1 MTTHSASVPST
12 LELLFNHVALPPRL
26 PGKEDH
32 RIEEVQCALTAG
44 LLNASRELRDLV
56 YKDYGDQWDSIY
68 RSLQICK
75 NMNAGGRLNK
85 ATLVTQFQALAR
97 KSLLIL
103 HVTEQNAGLLIRRH
117 HDDQGE
123 SVIFEAF
130 EASAISEKVLASENA
145 LQWDF
150 PGSAIAVPFTEFSNS
165 SFQNS
170 LAGFLDQASTES
182 IKRFAARTNKAGSFA
197 FECRDTVDPALIT
210 QMLMTLLEAN
220 GHRVFPPLLRKRV
233 RDDVCW
239 NDGAEKPW
247 RRCPFWLVLRVG
259 VQKHLYAVFG
269 AEMGRVHYKFF
280 ICLVLTRLIDE
291 TLDHVSPE
299 LVAFLK
305 AKLCRRLV
313 KLEVD
318 KDQASSSVR
327 HVYIYMFTTLE
338 SLFNKTTKRANKDI
352 ELAWT
357 TFQKTIRRPIPYLPR
372 YAEKQDQHLKLPN
385 SGAYLQEIL
394 DQPLHEDGRSPN
406 SALYRFSVDH
416 DKVPSTNRKMR
427 AFANRYYSL
436 SEIEEE
442 GYLPAPTLES
452 SCEVQCIKLAGK
464 IDNYIGAVGS
474 SYDFNSEQKSTM
486 LLTVMELWM
495 SMDECAN
502 KLFDLLKDYDPGF
515 PSEMLDILQLPCV
528 QDMYRLQ
535 RIQLYLQGRRE
546 TCNYSRMTIF
556 NDPEKGC
563 FAERYFDK
571 SQDSLKLQWLH
582 QSINNA
588 AELARTR
595 KEREWRRLCTEHE
608 NLVREITAMSCMYTS
623 DELNPLHR
631 IHDDV
636 QCTKCFLQRKANR
649 IQMQVYEHPLPSSV
663 VHAKAVVFELGCPKA
678 FTAYRDATWRVL
690 GTLACPKQTEHH
702 EPKMLLRAY
711 SELKAYMNLTNCNF
725 TLASRT
731 KSFLDTH
738 YSRTRFPVDLDKVL
752 LPNGLKFGYY
762 DTLTKVWAVRQTQV
776 PTFAHHCQ
784 TMIPANSPFSSFQF
798 SVDGI
803 GPTSYEIIASQT
815 RCPSG
820 LNVHE
825 FMAYQA
831 LFSGK
836 NRRWATLLVELGST
850 NLNFSTEATTL
861 LISQLAVQAGPGC
874 EDHLRVIHGIFR
886 DESFCE
892 RLLEQLAQRLDGI
905 SSNWRE
911 TYCMEMLVTLILRL
925 WSIASKPGII
935 SQASKLLEKSRKIIF
950 QWINVLRFEIH
961 RATSTS
967 ISQRCSRYIFW
978 AALICRRTF
987 AIHVEDDQILQPV
1000 ALRCFIECSIAL
1012 QDNLVGDPDRL
1023 SPFLR
1028 NALIRD
1034 LKMVYLMRFFLRRSL
1049 EANPD
1054 SLTIAVNAVWSEP
1067 EGASRTLSAMKFLPQ
1082 PNEWWIQTTVN
1093 ATHHTGQQIVHY
1105 HLLEGYLFV
1114 DRQPLGKLPAEH
1126 RESVVLTQLFG
1137 AQNLLTY
1144 PSALSGMTYM
1154 LAFPIC
1160 RHQIHI
1166 GFRKNKLI
1174 VRAHFRGSLLEL
1186 IPPQTFTG
1194 PSSFDL
1200 PASLIDDCVHWLN
1213 IRTGL
1218 MEIRKQPNIW
1228 KLKSSDWVL
1237 DFNARRAD
1245 RRKVSL
1251 VDPQSKLFHQVARIF
1266 DRFEYRQQLT
1276 VYQPTKGKLRVDLL
1290 RLELSFFVNT
1300 KGLLESAELRSEIDP
1315 DQDAGTW
1322 YGLNSKLVMR
1332 DAVNAAQRSVVVPI
1346 GSVTSKR
1353 NSFHVAVE
1361 IVNNGNYARFT
1372 INDILGRL
1380 DCPAEPLL
1388 VYLRSLLHAYTSF
1401 VIPDRLTGR
1410 TGCEEA
1416 LHYLKSGVS
1425 QPWQPINVSHL
1436 GKLRQ
1441 IAALTPRRSFYPEG
1455 LKVMQKV
1462 FWDSQLTISIQHDQF
1477 GPLVEAILKK
1487 SEQLSKF
1494 SFQKLE
1500 LPSVESAG
1508 EIHLQRRSLA
1518 RRQLYQRPNPNSEE
1532 MQTCLDLPYES
1543 RDRCPFSQERKN
1555 VFESSA
1561 LLFNWPSEM
1570 ATTRDLAGI
1579 LQSWP
1584 IMQGYDR
1591 PFDKFLLSDHLA
1603 VDFAH
1608 EWGSLVKFC
1617 RESESRDKYQLMFL
1631 FAVMSFRDNVDM
1643 DAVRTLIAFCIWEDL
1658 KILSPPKWPAYIHF
1672 RPNQIPKID
1681 YLLQLIKPYRRP
1693 YASDEQSTS
1702 LYMLSAQLRKK
1713 YAKAVLVHERQTED
1727 DCKIFAQFLLNQ
1739 WPCLEPR
1746 IEGFSIPVLV
1756 DIDLALAVV
1765 LPEWQRLYQNL
1776 ELSRHIQQVQ
1786 DVLDCHRVER
1796 NVELRNTGIED
1807 QDVLP
1812 IRCHGGE
1819 LPGLSPNFVCKAG
1832 LRLSEELCS
1841 ILSNK
1846 DKIRITDQSN
1856 DNALAQ
1862 AQNEGLP
1869 HLLQKPVP
1877 PKFAMSHE
1885 MQELESIIRGII
1897 GCQSPV
1903 RQHYQEDMMQSLTNL
1918 NMLKN
1923 APNCNEERVHV
1934 SNISVEILKA
1944 RQAIKKQYDR
1954 LCEAFERSDSRVRW
1968 LQAGGL
1974 WPCITPITLLEQL
1987 RSITTSTFG
1996 EYIKENLVVY
2006 ALFITALQRLMRMKD
2021 AYQKQNIQRL
2031 REEQENAGHGNWQPL
2046 KHPDWL
2052 LLEIDANILIRHDQV
2067 EVAQATISPGSG
2079 SNSVLQ
2085 MNMGKGKTSCIMPMV
2100 AAVLADQKK
2109 LLRVIVPKPLL
2120 LQTAQLLHARL
2131 GGLLGREV
2139 RHVPFSRKTSTDL
2152 ETIQTFHILHR
2163 EILKSSGVILAL
2175 PEHILSFMLSGLQRL
2190 SDGRISQA
2198 SQMVKIQSWMKR
2210 VSRDVLDECD
2220 YTLAVRTQLIYPS
2233 GSQTTVDGHPH
2244 RWETA
2249 EALLRLV
2256 EGHLWNLQT
2265 DFRHSIEVVQ
2275 RPRGGFPVAFFL
2287 RKDVEDALIAR
2298 LVDDICSG
2306 RTSIV
2311 LTRDCTK
2318 AERLAIKQ
2326 FITDAKVGPR
2336 YIAQISQMF
2345 ADKPAMKQNVY
2356 LLRGLLVHRILL
2368 LTLKKRWN
2376 VQYGLHPHRDPIAV
2390 PFHAKGVPSEQAEW
2404 GHPDVAIL
2412 FTCLS
2417 FYYNGLGIPQLRQSL
2432 EHVLKSDDPS
2442 NEYDRWTH
2450 SSRSLPDAL
2459 REWNAINVDDE
2470 TQLSEIW
2477 QHVRYNMTI
2486 VDYFL
2491 NNFVFPKHAKQFRM
2505 KLQASGWDIPLFS
2518 PDGPPS
2524 TSKRIGKGSQALT
2537 TGFSGTNDNRTML
2550 PLTIK
2555 QEDLPGLAHTNAE
2568 VLTYL
2573 LQKRNREYVLA
2584 ADSNDRH
2591 LSEFDLLI
2599 KISSMGIRV
2608 LIDVG
2613 AQILEMDNLSLVK
2626 AWLSVDREPK
2636 AAVYFDAE
2644 NKPFVHYR
2652 RGHGMPLVAS
2662 PYADDLSD
2670 CLVYLDE
2677 AHTRGTDL
2685 KMPAYA
2691 RGALT
2696 LGLGQTKDHT
2706 VQAAMR
2712 LRQLATTQSVVFFAP
2727 PEVHQ
2732 CILDLRKKIN
2742 DDPID
2747 SHDVICWLLE
2757 QTCSGIEQL
2766 QPLYYSQ
2773 GVEFCRRTQAASDNT
2788 DFLCNSSQR
2797 EAYLNALRQTEHQT
2811 LKQFYEPRP
2820 KPKPAIAQGTL
2831 SPQIAGFSKELNNRR
2846 RGFQDTGNAVHGS
2859 ALQEVEQER
2868 EVAFEVEAIREVQKP
2883 VHYSPLSFSGLHRD
2897 IVRFVKTGRLA
2908 ADSEAC
2914 EPASVLMGRTA
2925 LGLKYG
2931 IRNEATTSKLY
2942 VSAEFTRTVSLP
2954 RGRPNDNFQRQVSWI
2969 LWSLNTETALIVTP
2983 EESECLIPLVRK
2995 VREAFTYLLTYAAPV
3010 TRKMLHFNDLRY
3022 YAIPNLPAGW
3032 QTPTWLKIELGIF
3045 AGRLYFEYNEY
3056 RELCEYLGFGRGTA
3070 KLAETIDDTA
3080 ASAEPYETEEAVD
3093 NAAAEANTETG
3104 SQQARCFTKRPLSF
3118 LQEWLAVRRKGQ
3130 DFTHTPMGHVCQGKP
3145 LTASHPFFTTRGNDG
3160 ALNPDGAA
3168 SRRDLG
3174 QGIRGDRLS
3183 SLDEGSTFGDEDSDD
3198 DDEYDDGE
3206 DHTGAFENGKS
3217 VLDDGTDHL

>member
-1 MTTHSASVPST
+1 M
-12 LELLFNHVALPPRL
+12 
-26 PGKEDH
+26 
-32 RIEEVQCALTAG
+32 LTSCFC
-44 LLNASRELRDLV
+44 LS
-56 YKDYGDQWDSIY
+56 
-68 RSLQICK
+68 
-75 NMNAGGRLNK
+75 
-85 ATLVTQFQALAR
+85 
-97 KSLLIL
+97 
-103 HVTEQNAGLLIRRH
+103 
-117 HDDQGE
+117 DQGE

-150 PGSAIAVPFTEFSNS
+150 PGCAIAVPFTEFSNS
-165 SFQNS
+165 SFQDS
-170 LAGFLDQASTES
+170 LAGFLEQASTES

-210 QMLMTLLEAN
+210 QMLMTLLEVN

-259 VQKHLYAVFG
+259 VQKLLCTLFG
-269 AEMGRVHYKFF
+269 AEVGRVHYKFF

-291 TLDHVSPE
+291 TLDHIGPE
-299 LVAFLK
+299 MVAFLK

-318 KDQASSSVR
+318 KDRASSSIR

-338 SLFNKTTKRANKDI
+338 PLFNKTTSRANKNID
-352 ELAWT
+352 LAWT
-357 TFQKTIRRPIPYLPR
+357 AFKKTIRRPIPYLPR

-394 DQPLHEDGRSPN
+394 DQPLSEDGRSRS

-416 DKVPSTNRKMR
+416 DMVPATNKKMR
-427 AFANRYYSL
+427 AFANCYFSL
-436 SEIEEE
+436 SEIEKES
-442 GYLPAPTLES
+442 YLPAPTSET
-452 SCEVQCIKLAGK
+452 SCEVQCIELAGK
-464 IDNYIGAVGS
+464 IDNYISAVGS
-474 SYDFNSEQKSTM
+474 SYDFNPEQKSTM
-486 LLTVMELWM
+486 LLTVMEFWM

-502 KLFDLLKDYDPGF
+502 QLFDLLKDYDPGF
-515 PSEMLDILQLPCV
+515 PPEMLDVLQLPRV
-528 QDMYRLQ
+528 QDMCRLQ
-535 RIQLYLQGRRE
+535 RIQQYIQDRQK

-571 SQDSLKLQWLH
+571 SQDSSKLQTLY
-582 QSINNA
+582 QSIETTA
-588 AELARTR
+588 KLARTR
-595 KEREWRRLCTEHE
+595 KEREWRRLSTEHE
-608 NLVREITAMSCMYTS
+608 TLVKEIATSCCLYTW
-623 DELNPLHR
+623 DEISPLLR
-631 IHDDV
+631 AHDDR
-636 QCTKCFLQRKANR
+636 QCRKCFLQRKAKR
-649 IQMQVYEHPLPSSV
+649 IQMEVHEHPLPSSM
-663 VHAKAVVFELGCPKA
+663 VHAKAVVFELSCPEA

-702 EPKMLLRAY
+702 EPEMLLRSY
-711 SELKAYMNLTNCNF
+711 SELKSHMNSTRCNLS
-725 TLASRT
+725 LASRT
-731 KSFLDTH
+731 KSFLTTH
-738 YSRTRFPVDLDKVL
+738 YSRIHFPVDLDKVFHTC
-752 LPNGLKFGYY
+752 GLRFGYY

-784 TMIPANSPFSSFQF
+784 MMIPANSPFSYFQF
-798 SVDGI
+798 SFDFAVDGI
-803 GPTSYEIIASQT
+803 GPSSYEIIASQT

-836 NRRWATLLVELGST
+836 NRRWASLLVELGST
-850 NLNFSTEATTL
+850 NLNFSTEATNL

-874 EDHLRVIHGIFR
+874 EDHLRVIHGVFR
-886 DESFCE
+886 DESFCV
-892 RLLEQLAQRLDGI
+892 RLVEQLGQRLEGI

-911 TYCMEMLVTLILRL
+911 TYCMEMLITLILRL
-925 WSIASKPGII
+925 WSIASEPGII
-935 SQASKLLEKSRKIIF
+935 SQASKLLERSRTIIF
-950 QWINVLRFEIH
+950 KWINVLRSEIH
-961 RATSTS
+961 KATSTS
-967 ISQRCSRYIFW
+967 ISQKCSRYIFW
-978 AALICRRTF
+978 AALVCRRTF
-987 AIHVEDDQILQPV
+987 AIHVEDEQILQPA
-1000 ALRCFIECSIAL
+1000 ALRCFFECSIAL
-1012 QDNLVGDPDRL
+1012 QDNLVGDPDKL
-1023 SPFLR
+1023 PPFLR

-1049 EANPD
+1049 EASPG
-1054 SLTIAVNAVWSEP
+1054 SLTTAINAVWSEP
-1067 EGASRTLSAMKFLPQ
+1067 EGASRTLSVLNFLPH
-1082 PNEWWIQTTVN
+1082 PNEWWIQTTVD
-1093 ATHHTGQQIVHY
+1093 ATQHTRQQIVHY

-1144 PSALSGMTYM
+1144 PSALPGMTYM
-1154 LAFPIC
+1154 LALPIC
-1160 RHQIHI
+1160 GHQIHI
-1166 GFRKNKLI
+1166 GFRKKKLI
-1174 VRAHFRGSLLEL
+1174 VRACFRDSLLEL
-1186 IPPQTFTG
+1186 IPLQTFTG

-1213 IRTGL
+1213 IRTGS
-1218 MEIRKQPNIW
+1218 MEIRKHPNIW
-1228 KLKSSDWVL
+1228 TLKSSDWVL
-1237 DFNARRAD
+1237 DFNARRAN

-1251 VDPQSKLFHQVARIF
+1251 VDPHSKLFHQVAQIF

-1276 VYQPTKGKLRVDLL
+1276 VFQPVKGMLRVDLR
-1290 RLELSFFVNT
+1290 RLELYFFVNT

-1332 DAVNAAQRSVVVPI
+1332 DAVNPSQRSVVVPI

-1361 IVNNGNYARFT
+1361 IVNNANYARFT
-1372 INDILGRL
+1372 INEILGRL
-1380 DCPAEPLL
+1380 ECPAEPLL

-1416 LHYLKSGVS
+1416 LHYLKSGIS
-1425 QPWQPINVSHL
+1425 QPWQPINVSPFE
-1436 GKLRQ
+1436 KLRQ
-1441 IAALTPRRSFYPEG
+1441 IAALSPRRSFYPEG
-1455 LKVMQKV
+1455 LRVMQKV
-1462 FWDSQLTISIQHDQF
+1462 FWDPQLTNTIQHDQF
-1477 GPLVEAILKK
+1477 GPLVDAILKK
-1487 SEQLSKF
+1487 SEQLSRF
-1494 SFQKLE
+1494 SFQKIE
-1500 LPSVESAG
+1500 LPSIEPAG
-1508 EIHLQRRSLA
+1508 DFHLQRRGHS
-1518 RRQLYQRPNPNSEE
+1518 RRQLYERPNPNSDE
-1532 MQTCLDLPYES
+1532 QQAAPDLPYES

-1561 LLFNWPSEM
+1561 LLLRWPSEL
-1570 ATTRDLAGI
+1570 AITRDLAGI

-1584 IMQGYDR
+1584 TIEGYDR
-1591 PFDKFLLSDHLA
+1591 PFDKVLLSDHLA
-1603 VDFAH
+1603 VDFAR
-1608 EWGSLVKFC
+1608 EWGSLVNFC
-1617 RESESRDKYQLMFL
+1617 RDSKSKGKYQLMFL
-1631 FAVMSFRDNVDM
+1631 FAVMSFRDDVNM
-1643 DAVRTLIAFCIWEDL
+1643 DVVRTLIAFSILEDL
-1658 KILSPPKWPAYIHF
+1658 KTLSPPKWPAYIHF
-1672 RPNQIPKID
+1672 RPNQIPHID
-1681 YLLQLIKPYRRP
+1681 YLLQLIKPYCRP
-1693 YASDEQSTS
+1693 YVCDERSTFQH
-1702 LYMLSAQLRKK
+1702 MLSTQQRRK
-1713 YAKAVLVHERQTED
+1713 YVTAELAHERQTED
-1727 DCKIFAQFLLNQ
+1727 GCKILAQFLLNQ
-1739 WPCLEPR
+1739 WPCLEPK

-1756 DIDLALAVV
+1756 DIDLALGTV

-1786 DVLDCHRVER
+1786 EVLDCHRVER

-1807 QDVLP
+1807 QEVLP

-1819 LPGLSPNFVCKAG
+1819 FPGLSPNLVCKAG
-1832 LRLSEELCS
+1832 LRLSDELCS
-1841 ILSNK
+1841 ILSNN
-1846 DKIRITDQSN
+1846 DTIRTTDQSN

-1862 AQNEGLP
+1862 AQNEDLP
-1869 HLLQKPVP
+1869 HLLQEPVQA
-1877 PKFAMSHE
+1877 KLAVSAMSHE
-1885 MQELESIIRGII
+1885 MRELESIIYGIV
-1897 GCQSPV
+1897 GSQSPV
-1903 RQHYQEDMMQSLTNL
+1903 RQHYREDMMQSLINFKI
-1918 NMLKN
+1918 LKN
-1923 APNCNEERVHV
+1923 APKRDKEQVHV
-1934 SNISVEILKA
+1934 SNLSVEILKG
-1944 RQAIKKQYDR
+1944 RQAIEKQYDR

-1987 RSITTSTFG
+1987 RSITTSAFG

-2006 ALFITALQRLMRMKD
+2006 ALLITALQRLMRMKD
-2021 AYQKQNIQRL
+2021 AYQKQNFHRL

-2079 SNSVLQ
+2079 LNSVLQ
-2085 MNMGKGKTSCIMPMV
+2085 MNMGQGKSAFLCKPVIVKIFSKAARTFRADTAAGKTSCIMPMV

-2109 LLRVIVPKPLL
+2109 LLRVVVPKPLL

-2139 RHVPFSRKTSTDL
+2139 RHVPFSRKTSTDS
-2152 ETIQTFHILHR
+2152 ETIQAFHNLHR
-2163 EILKSSGVILAL
+2163 EVLKSSGVILAL

-2190 SDGRISQA
+2190 SDARISQA
-2198 SQMVKIQSWMKR
+2198 SQMVRIQSWMKK

-2220 YTLAVRTQLIYPS
+2220 FTLAVRTQLIYPS
-2233 GSQTTVDGHPH
+2233 GSQTTVDGYPH

-2256 EGHLWNLQT
+2256 EGHLWNLQF
-2265 DFRHSIEVVQ
+2265 DFRHSIEVVK
-2275 RPRGGFPVAFFL
+2275 RPQGGFPVVFFL

-2298 LVDDICSG
+2298 LVEDICG
-2306 RTSIV
+2306 GQTSII

-2318 AERLAIKQ
+2318 AERLAIKH
-2326 FITDAKVGPR
+2326 FITDAKVGPTFV
-2336 YIAQISQMF
+2336 AQISQMF

-2417 FYYNGLGIPQLRQSL
+2417 FYYNGLGILQLRQSL

-2442 NEYDRWTH
+2442 SEYDRW

-2470 TQLSEIW
+2470 NQLGEIW
-2477 QHVRYNMTI
+2477 QHVRYNMNV

-2518 PDGPPS
+2518 PDGPSS
-2524 TSKRIGKGSQALT
+2524 TSTRIGKCSQALT

-2573 LQKRNREYVLA
+2573 LQKRSRQYVLA
-2584 ADSNDRH
+2584 ADSNGRH
-2591 LSEFDLLI
+2591 LPEFDLLK
-2599 KISSMGIRV
+2599 KISYMGIRI
-2608 LIDVG
+2608 LIDIG

-2626 AWLSVDREPK
+2626 AWLSVDPVPK
-2636 AAVYFDAE
+2636 AAVYFDAD

-2662 PYADDLSD
+2662 PYADNLSD

-2685 KMPAYA
+2685 KMPSDA

-2706 VQAAMR
+2706 VQGLYMT
-2712 LRQLATTQSVVFFAP
+2712 LTYFLGTVLTY
-2727 PEVHQ
+2727 
-2732 CILDLRKKIN
+2732 
-2742 DDPID
+2742 
-2747 SHDVICWLLE
+2747 
-2757 QTCSGIEQL
+2757 GQL
-2766 QPLYYSQ
+2766 Q
-2773 GVEFCRRTQAASDNT
+2773 
-2788 DFLCNSSQR
+2788 
-2797 EAYLNALRQTEHQT
+2797 
-2811 LKQFYEPRP
+2811 
-2820 KPKPAIAQGTL
+2820 
-2831 SPQIAGFSKELNNRR
+2831 
-2846 RGFQDTGNAVHGS
+2846 
-2859 ALQEVEQER
+2859 
-2868 EVAFEVEAIREVQKP
+2868 
-2883 VHYSPLSFSGLHRD
+2883 
-2897 IVRFVKTGRLA
+2897 
-2908 ADSEAC
+2908 
-2914 EPASVLMGRTA
+2914 
-2925 LGLKYG
+2925 
-2931 IRNEATTSKLY
+2931 
-2942 VSAEFTRTVSLP
+2942 
-2954 RGRPNDNFQRQVSWI
+2954 
-2969 LWSLNTETALIVTP
+2969 
-2983 EESECLIPLVRK
+2983 
-2995 VREAFTYLLTYAAPV
+2995 
-3010 TRKMLHFNDLRY
+3010 
-3022 YAIPNLPAGW
+3022 
-3032 QTPTWLKIELGIF
+3032 
-3045 AGRLYFEYNEY
+3045 
-3056 RELCEYLGFGRGTA
+3056 
-3070 KLAETIDDTA
+3070 
-3080 ASAEPYETEEAVD
+3080 
-3093 NAAAEANTETG
+3093 
-3104 SQQARCFTKRPLSF
+3104 
-3118 LQEWLAVRRKGQ
+3118 
-3130 DFTHTPMGHVCQGKP
+3130 
-3145 LTASHPFFTTRGNDG
+3145 
-3160 ALNPDGAA
+3160 
-3168 SRRDLG
+3168 
-3174 QGIRGDRLS
+3174 
-3183 SLDEGSTFGDEDSDD
+3183 
-3198 DDEYDDGE
+3198 
-3206 DHTGAFENGKS
+3206 
-3217 VLDDGTDHL
+3217 